1 MGPVARCAVQRGA
14 RRTMPSSST
23 TSTFLSTAPSDDG
36 AAMSAESGGVAAA
49 VWASF
54 AGRVSEGG
62 NRGQPTD
69 FTIFLVLRRGNQSE
83 NTCTCLHLHL
93 G

>member
-54 AGRVSEGG
+54 AGRVSEGDNVANQCADYLLG
-62 NRGQPTD
+62 PRGAT
-69 FTIFLVLRRGNQSE
+69 VRKHV
-83 NTCTCLHLHL
+83 HLPH
-93 G
+93 